1 MTKSP
6 KGKPPMTLTSVLA
19 RTAAG
24 LAVTLAFAG
33 APAVSV
39 HAADTAAMAKSD
51 AVPDFMQGR
60 KMWVLAGGPN
70 YLPVPGGKLPGP
82 VGGTNKYRP
91 KITDPVANTD
101 NPLLQPWA
109 KKVMDDANQKVI
121 SGIIPFNAASRCYPG
136 GVPGILLFP
145 GEPMEIVQTPKE
157 VLLMWK
163 RDAQIQRV
171 YLDVPHS
178 KNPAYSWY
186 GESVGHYENGDTLV
200 VDTIGLDDKGATGA
214 IDRFR
219 TPHTKQ
225 LHVIERFKLTNGGK
239 RFEVLVHAEDP
250 GTFTSPWEGLIK
262 FEQGYEYRNDH
273 WEEDICAEAGDGL
286 IPVPGAVPIPHA
298 TRKDF

>member
-1 MTKSP
+1 MKVTS
-6 KGKPPMTLTSVLA
+6 GLTRS
-19 RTAAG
+19 AAG
-24 LAVTLAFAG
+24 LAVALAFAG
-33 APAVSV
+33 APAVAV
-39 HAADTAAMAKSD
+39 HAADAAATTKSD

-60 KMWVLAGGPN
+60 KMWVLAGGPT
-70 YLPVPGGKLPGP
+70 YQPVPGDKLPGP
-82 VGGTNKYRP
+82 VEGTDKYRP
-91 KITDPVANTD
+91 KITDPVAITD

-109 KKVMDDANQKVI
+109 KKVMDAANQKVI

-145 GEPMEIVQTPKE
+145 GEPMQIIQTPKE
-157 VLLMWK
+157 VFLMWK

-171 YLDVPHS
+171 YLNVPHS
-178 KNPAYSWY
+178 KNPPYSWY

-200 VDTIGLDDKGATGA
+200 VDTIGLDDKGP

-239 RFEVLVHAEDP
+239 RFQVLVHVEDP
-250 GTFTSPWEGLIK
+250 GTFTSAWEGLIK

-286 IPVPGAVPIPHA
+286 IPVPGAVPIPQA
-298 TRKDF
+298 TKRDF